1 MKILVVD
8 DSPTPRLVL
17 KRELEAMG
25 HECLV
30 AEDGVAGWELLQETD
45 VDVVISD
52 WMMPRM
58 DGDELC
64 RRVRAR
70 ASSPYAYFI
79 LHTSLDDRQHVVEG
93 MEAGA
98 DDYLTKP
105 FDRDE
110 LATRLIAAKR
120 VTGLHRR
127 IAAQQQ
133 ELERLNDALFADSRS
148 DALTGLGN
156 RRSQDEDLDVLAART
171 ERYGHSFCV
180 ALFDIDHFK
189 AYNDTAGHLAGD
201 DVLRSIA
208 DTLQRQGRR
217 GDTFYRYGGEELLVV
232 FPDQTLETAAI
243 AAERMRD
250 AIESLELPHPGR
262 DDHSVVTVSAGIA
275 CYEPDS
281 GDEVSIMLERADAA
295 LYAAKE
301 AGRNRVVTR
310 ERARAAG

>member
-1 MKILVVD
+1 MRILIVD
-8 DSPTPRLVL
+8 DSATPRLVL

-30 AEDGVAGWELLQETD
+30 AEDGVEGWETLQD
-45 VDVVISD
+45 ALVDVVISD

-70 ASSPYAYFI
+70 RSAPYAYFI
-79 LHTSLDDRQHVVEG
+79 LHTSLDDRQHVVQG

-105 FDRDE
+105 FNRDE
-110 LATRLIAAKR
+110 LATRLIAANR

-127 IAAQQQ
+127 IAAQQA
-133 ELERLNDALFADSRS
+133 ELERLNDALFQDSRR

-156 RRSQDEDLDVLAART
+156 RRSQDEDLEVLAART
-171 ERYGHSFCV
+171 DRYDHPFCV

-189 AYNDTAGHLAGD
+189 AFNDTAGHLAGD

-208 DTLQRQGRR
+208 SALEDQGRR
-217 GDTFYRYGGEELLVV
+217 GDSFYRYGGEELLVV
-232 FPDQTLETAAI
+232 FPDQTLETAAV
-243 AAERMRD
+243 AAERMREVVE
-250 AIESLELPHPGR
+250 ALGIPHPGL
-262 DDHSVVTVSAGIA
+262 DDGAIVTVSAGIA

-281 GDEVSIMLERADAA
+281 GDGVAMLLERADAA

-310 ERARAAG
+310 ERAATG